1 MPEKFAH
8 QVEVMRFGNLS
19 LSSDPLPMSSS
30 HLREISNP
38 DFEFATTSRIEDT
51 GTSHKYLTKCT
62 TVAMPCFVAYGIA
75 KKTEDYL
82 EAVYRWS
89 TGAVEL
95 FWGTIFTEQ
104 IGHFIIVGLLC
115 LLYFLASF
123 YEYSLFY
130 YLWLILLLAICVV
143 GNFDSLCGHKPLRPL
158 VVSTV
163 IVVNC
168 TNWFGNLLSVSW
180 VILIPI
186 QICFF
191 RTLPLSGTLGRA
203 LFWMWGSFF
212 LRLPAAFMADVMCR
226 LVSFLNPHTKK
237 WNYTMVLWRSS
248 QLYACS
254 FAYTFLSVLSGT
266 RSAFNAK
273 FYDADLTMWSSFRVS
288 DSQLTD
294 AWKLVAANP
303 FSSATLNYLTLWLQS
318 CRAELGKPDV
328 LTRWYAAGIF
338 VLQFICILVSCNVTN
353 KNDTTLIFVT
363 ILVCGLNIFLVS
375 PPCLYH
381 PLTPVSR
388 SLISQCYSFLPLAKS
403 LDAQQD
409 QNMCSLSLAPLW

>member
-1 MPEKFAH
+1 
-8 QVEVMRFGNLS
+8 
-19 LSSDPLPMSSS
+19 
-30 HLREISNP
+30 
-38 DFEFATTSRIEDT
+38 
-51 GTSHKYLTKCT
+51 
-62 TVAMPCFVAYGIA
+62 MPCFVAYGIA

-95 FWGTIFTEQ
+95 FWSTFFTEQ
-104 IGHFIIVGLLC
+104 IGHFLLVGALC
-115 LLYFLASF
+115 FLYFLASF

-130 YLWLILLLAICVV
+130 YIWLLFLLGVCVM
-143 GNFDSLCGHKPLRPL
+143 GNFDNICGHKPLRPL
-158 VVSTV
+158 IVSTI

-168 TNWFGNLLSVSW
+168 TNWIGNLLSVTW
-180 VILIPI
+180 VILIPV

-191 RTLPLSGTLGRA
+191 KRLPLSTTLGRA

-226 LVSFLNPHTKK
+226 LVSYLNSHTKK

-254 FAYTFLSVLSGT
+254 FAYSFLSVLSGHIFLLLPSHPDVGT

-294 AWKLVAANP
+294 AWKSVCSNP
-303 FSSATLNYLTLWLQS
+303 FSSATPKYILLSLQS
-318 CRAELGKPDV
+318 IRADLGKPDV

-338 VLQFICILVSCNVTN
+338 ILQFVCILVSSNVTN
-353 KNDTTLIFVT
+353 KNNTTLIFVT
-363 ILVCGLNIFLVS
+363 ILVCGLNIFLVCSHSISVRIHLLRLPIS
-375 PPCLYH
+375 P
-381 PLTPVSR
+381 
-388 SLISQCYSFLPLAKS
+388 CYCFQLLEIY
-403 LDAQQD
+403 LGDQQD
-409 QNMCSLSLAPLW
+409 LNMFLLS